1 MTAIN
6 RLKRVPMISAGLI
19 PTSRHCDNLAPF
31 RLARNVATALMKKKA
46 INQGTCITTVPNLK
60 FNQTKGRGPTLLS
73 TTRDRRAARTPAMTR
88 ALMVCVRGTHTHG
101 QIGSNANIG
110 GGAFARMPL
119 GRPSLTT
126 PAVTM
131 LLRKRRRGSST
142 SNRRSVRAIQW
153 HGGSEAAAPVD
164 RRGF

>member
-1 MTAIN
+1 
-6 RLKRVPMISAGLI
+6 
-19 PTSRHCDNLAPF
+19 
-31 RLARNVATALMKKKA
+31 MKKKA

-110 GGAFARMPL
+110 GGGIRENAAR
-119 GRPSLTT
+119 TT
-126 PAVTM
+126 LAYN
-131 LLRKRRRGSST
+131 S
-142 SNRRSVRAIQW
+142 
-153 HGGSEAAAPVD
+153 GGDYAA
-164 RRGF
+164 